1 MKRKHKPDD
10 LEITMGFDGD
20 EFYVAVG
27 NTRIAKRSDKA
38 WISLVPGWRVETS
51 DDYEQIK
58 VWYEP
63 TTPVSGRAN

>member
-38 WISLVPGWRVETS
+38 WISME
-51 DDYEQIK
+51 
-58 VWYEP
+58 
-63 TTPVSGRAN
+63 GRDI